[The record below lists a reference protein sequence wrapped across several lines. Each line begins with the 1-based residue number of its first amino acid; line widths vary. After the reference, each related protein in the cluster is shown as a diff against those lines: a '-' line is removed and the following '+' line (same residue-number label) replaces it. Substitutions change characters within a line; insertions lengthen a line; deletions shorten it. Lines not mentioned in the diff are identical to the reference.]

1 MQLQSKKFALAAA
14 GTGAILYLACAILV
28 AIAPE
33 FAVNLFGNLF
43 HGITMETLAA
53 PDTMTVGRVLIG
65 LIQVV
70 IYTYLLGWVFAALY
84 NKLTK

>member
-14 GTGAILYLACAILV
+14 GTGAILYLACAVLV

-33 FAVNLFGNLF
+33 FAVKSFDYLF
-43 HGITMETLAA
+43 HGITMQTLAA
-53 PDTMTVGRVLIG
+53 PETMTLGRVVIG

-70 IYTYLLGWVFAALY
+70 IYTYLLGWVFAGLY
-84 NKLTK
+84 NRLTK